1 MRGRVTGDGLADAAA
16 AHDAMCQA
24 RMPRTRGLTDAELNV
39 MAERLEAIQRG
50 AAAQHGAIYRSY
62 TDEHDGSEVTPLG
75 DGPRWEMALVWLLL
89 IGAMVGVV
97 FVAVAVAVSLFT

>member
-24 RMPRTRGLTDAELNV
+24 RMPRTRGLTAIEV
-39 MAERLEAIQRG
+39 AIMAERLEAIQRE
-50 AAAQHGAIYRSY
+50 AVAQHGAIYRL
-62 TDEHDGSEVTPLG
+62 DEHDGSEVTPLG

-89 IGAMVGVV
+89 IGAVLGVV